1 MRMWIVL
8 MVLML
13 TGCGGVLKKRVRVDV
28 PPTYSVAKT
37 ASLEQLVEL
46 INKHYAAIN
55 SLSVSD
61 LKLKFQSHSKVGK
74 YTDEYRSANG
84 YFVAQEPNSIYV
96 NILNPLTKSTLA
108 AMAAHG
114 QEFQMWIPRENKYFK
129 GETDVYFEGKDPLYN
144 VRPQHF
150 LNGIMVEKIPAYGS
164 QQHYF
169 LEEVADSKFQYY
181 VIGIVGV
188 EGNSSVVELIRKLWI
203 ERGTLHLVKQHYYK
217 SGELISA
224 IDYNG
229 TVELGGVFINTA
241 IDIHRKREGYSILLK
256 LARKGIKLNP
266 PIREGTFRIV
276 QPPGSILEMIG
287 STRSN

>member
-1 MRMWIVL
+1 MRMLVVI

-13 TGCGGVLKKRVRVDV
+13 TSCGGVLKKRVRMDV
-28 PPTYSVAKT
+28 PQTYSKAKT
-37 ASLEQLVEL
+37 ASLKQLVEL
-46 INKHYAAIN
+46 VNKHYAALN

-61 LKLKFQSHSKVGK
+61 LKLKFQSHSKAGK

-84 YFVAQEPNSIYV
+84 YFVAQEPHSIYV

-114 QEFQMWIPRENKYFK
+114 QEFQMWIPRKNTYFK

-188 EGNSSVVELIRKLWI
+188 ERDSSVVKLIRKLWI
-203 ERGTLHLVKQHYYK
+203 ERSTLYLVKQHYYK
-217 SGELISA
+217 GGELISV

-229 TVELGGVFINTA
+229 TVESGEFLINTT
-241 IDIHRKREGYSILLK
+241 IDIHRKREGYSVFIK
-256 LARKGIKLNP
+256 LDRKSIKLNP
-266 PIREGTFRIV
+266 PIREGTFQIV
-276 QPPGSILEMIG
+276 QPPGSILKIIG
-287 STRSN
+287 